1 MKNLIKLEEA
11 AMFGLSIYLFSLL
24 GLPWWWFPLLILV
37 PDIGMI
43 GYVVNSKVG
52 AITYN
57 LTHHRLVAI
66 VVLLVGFYHGSVWV
80 EMAGIVLFGH
90 AAMDRV
96 FGYGLKFSDSFHH
109 THLGWIK
116 PPETSVNDVRNID

>member
-1 MKNLIKLEEA
+1 MKNVIRVEEA

-24 GLPWWWFPLLILV
+24 GLQWWWYPLLILA

-43 GYVVNSKVG
+43 GYLVNPAVG
-52 AITYN
+52 AVTYN

-66 VVLLVGFYHGSVWV
+66 GVLLVGFYHGSVWV

-90 AAMDRV
+90 AAMDRI
-96 FGYGLKFSDSFHH
+96 FGYGLKYSDSFHH

-116 PPETSVNDVRNID
+116 PPADGNE